1 MKGATFVKMGI
12 VEKFIEYVQ
21 RHIKKKV
28 KKELVE
34 THLFDVDKIIGNQ
47 ANPLDLEFGMPS

>member
-1 MKGATFVKMGI
+1 MKMGI

-34 THLFDVDKIIGNQ
+34 THLFDVDKTIGNQ